1 MKMNA
6 IKIRENVESFMTK
19 GLGLPCES
27 KGAIVTTQE
36 PVRDRG
42 GLSDK
47 IALFTFLTEQGFQV
61 VNLGDIGGQGETLWD
76 VLLPDGAYLMSIK
89 WTKPARAI

>member
-42 GLSDK
+42 G
-47 IALFTFLTEQGFQV
+47 AV
-61 VNLGDIGGQGETLWD
+61 
-76 VLLPDGAYLMSIK
+76 
-89 WTKPARAI
+89 R